1 MRQKFIDEAKKTR
14 EEHVAHA
21 DAERRC
27 RRLRAIAEKIDL
39 FGPDC
44 LSREGQDLV
53 DRHESYFKRREKNGG
68 VWYSHKTKHGWCHGE
83 AERKPVRG

>member
-1 MRQKFIDEAKKTR
+1 MRQRFIDKAKKTR

-27 RRLRAIAEKIDL
+27 RRLRAIADKMDL

-44 LSREGQDLV
+44 LTREEQGLV
-53 DRHESYFKRREKNGG
+53 DRHKSYFERRG
-68 VWYSHKTKHGWCHGE
+68 
-83 AERKPVRG
+83 